1 MMEATCPVCSS
12 QRIIDVAVTGSVP
25 VFCNQLCRTR
35 ADAVAAPRA
44 PVKLVYC
51 EDCGHVHNVAF
62 DERLIRYSP
71 EYENSLHCSAH
82 FQAFAEELASELV
95 RRHRLTGKK
104 VVEVGC
110 GNGEFLRLLCEHGA
124 NQGFG
129 FDMSYPGDGRELPK
143 NISIAATPYG
153 PEHRHLGPDLVC
165 TRHVLE
171 HVARPVTFL
180 REIRESIS
188 TGAALY
194 VEVPNALYTLRD
206 GGVWDIIYE
215 HCGYFTPDSLR
226 TALESAGFVVELM
239 QEAFD
244 GQFLCA
250 HAQAAPERPPVSRRA
265 PDPELR
271 RVVSE
276 FMCAHASKTSAWRSS
291 LAELAVQQRRVVA
304 WGAGSKGNTFAN
316 VVAQAEIMPYVVDLN
331 PRKHGMFV
339 AGTGARIVPPEFLA
353 QYRPDVVVVLNP
365 NYEEEIR
372 QRLEGLGLRPTI
384 MVA

>member
-1 MMEATCPVCSS
+1 MKEASCPVCSS
-12 QRIIDVAVTGSVP
+12 QRIMGVAETGTVP

-35 ADAVAAPRA
+35 VAAVSAPRA
-44 PVKLVYC
+44 SVRLVYC
-51 EDCGHVHNVAF
+51 EDCGHVYNVAF
-62 DERLIRYSP
+62 DERLVRYSP
-71 EYENSLHCSAH
+71 EYENSLHCSGQ
-82 FQAFAEELASELV
+82 FQAFAKELAADLV
-95 RRHRLTGKK
+95 RRHALAGKT

-110 GNGEFLRLLCEHGA
+110 GSGEFLRLLCADGR

-129 FDMSYPGDGRELPK
+129 FDMSYPGDSRELPK
-143 NISIAATPYG
+143 NVSIAATAYG
-153 PEHRHLGPDLVC
+153 PEHRRLDPDFVC

-171 HVARPVTFL
+171 HVASPVTFL
-180 REIRESIS
+180 RDIRESMRD
-188 TGAALY
+188 GAGLY
-194 VEVPNALYTLRD
+194 VEVPNALFTLRD

-226 TALESAGFVVELM
+226 TALEAAGFSVDLM

-250 HAQAAPERPPVSRRA
+250 HATAAGERPPVSRRS

-271 RVVSE
+271 RIVSE
-276 FMCAHASKTSAWRSS
+276 FVCAHASKTSAWRSS
-291 LAELAVQQRRVVA
+291 LTELAVQQRRVVA

-316 VVAQAEIMPYVVDLN
+316 VVAQADVMPYVVDLN

-353 QYRPDVVVVLNP
+353 QYRPDVVVILNP

-372 QRLEGLGLRPTI
+372 QRLEGLGLQPTI